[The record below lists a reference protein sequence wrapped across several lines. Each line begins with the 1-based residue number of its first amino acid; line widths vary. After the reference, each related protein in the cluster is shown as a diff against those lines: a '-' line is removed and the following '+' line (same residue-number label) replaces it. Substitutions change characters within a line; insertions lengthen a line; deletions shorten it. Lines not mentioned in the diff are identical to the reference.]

1 MDNIVEQNPDF
12 PDETQLT
19 ETPTALYAIGELFD
33 RLGPRAEQMFVALE
47 SLERSTSA
55 WGRSHYGYDGFQI
68 DEGMI
73 LLKGSYYSRC
83 DGTETTSFHVNYK
96 DFFDPEYLGRKQA
109 RAAEVKAAAEAA
121 KLNQALANKVK
132 QEAAEREQYA
142 RLQAKFG
149 G

>member
-1 MDNIVEQNPDF
+1 MTDIVEQNPDF

-19 ETPTALYAIGELFD
+19 ETPTTLYAISELFD

-47 SLERSTSA
+47 SLERSTAA
-55 WGRSHYGYDGFQI
+55 WSRSHYGYDGFQI

-109 RAAEVKAAAEAA
+109 RAAEVQAAAAA
-121 KLNQALANKVK
+121 MKVREEETSK
-132 QEAAEREQYA
+132 AQQEAAEREQYA